1 MLSIAV
7 VGLTLLIASS
17 VYAQF
22 DIPEPEVVFYEPRGF
37 RVSIPADP
45 DIKLFAFHG
54 RKNEQL
60 QGTDAGT
67 WNVDVTRAT
76 DGKLVFEDST
86 TKFTRG
92 DYLSYWIHV
101 VLHSGQGYNR
111 LDLREEAKDFVPRTQ
126 NSFQSPSPIGY
137 EVPTPEVK
145 VFSRGFEVSIPEEEG
160 ITLFAFHGQL
170 NQPFTGLQAGQ
181 WATDITRP
189 TEGRFRFTERS
200 TRLKPGDILY
210 FWVHVIYN
218 GLGYN
223 LEGQEYRVDDTGSG
237 APPTPSTQPR
247 PTPRPTPGPT
257 QPTATPVSA
266 STCERSPTVLKDG
279 SHPCAGELIFED
291 DFQGRRLGHQW
302 EIEKRF
308 GSVDPDNEFVIYLNR
323 SENLQV
329 SGGHLKFK
337 PTFTDR
343 VFSNRF
349 SLDIEDCTGETDSP
363 ACSRSREKFPDIL
376 PPVISARIN
385 TKSHFHFLYGKIEIR
400 AKLPT
405 GDWIFPELFLESAKN
420 TYSGENLQ
428 SGQMRVAFVAGGPC
442 NTQDLYQGV
451 LLDSREPFRT
461 RNLCVKRHTSGG
473 KWAKDFHTYTLI
485 WTPEKISTFVDGTF
499 NCEVL
504 PIDGFWTHSIDNGQ
518 KYPGANKWQ
527 QLGTSKMAPFDQEF
541 FLTLGLGVG
550 GHNDFQDTKFCRLP
564 WSNTSPRAMNQFWQK
579 RDDWITSWES
589 NDPELRIDYVRVYAI

>member
-1 MLSIAV
+1 MLSIIVVGLTLLIVSVYAQFDIPEPEVVFYEPRGFRVSIPADPDIKLFAFHGRKNEQLQGTDAGTWNVDVTRATDGKLVFEDSTTKFSRGDYLSYWVHVVLHSGQGYNRLDLREEAKDFIPRTQNSFQSDWSSTEATMLSIAV

-92 DYLSYWIHV
+92 DFLSYWIHV

-200 TRLKPGDILY
+200 TRLKPGDIL
-210 FWVHVIYN
+210 
-218 GLGYN
+218 
-223 LEGQEYRVDDTGSG
+223 
-237 APPTPSTQPR
+237 
-247 PTPRPTPGPT
+247 
-257 QPTATPVSA
+257 
-266 STCERSPTVLKDG
+266 
-279 SHPCAGELIFED
+279 
-291 DFQGRRLGHQW
+291 
-302 EIEKRF
+302 
-308 GSVDPDNEFVIYLNR
+308 
-323 SENLQV
+323 
-329 SGGHLKFK
+329 
-337 PTFTDR
+337 
-343 VFSNRF
+343 
-349 SLDIEDCTGETDSP
+349 
-363 ACSRSREKFPDIL
+363 
-376 PPVISARIN
+376 
-385 TKSHFHFLYGKIEIR
+385 
-400 AKLPT
+400 
-405 GDWIFPELFLESAKN
+405 
-420 TYSGENLQ
+420 
-428 SGQMRVAFVAGGPC
+428 
-442 NTQDLYQGV
+442 
-451 LLDSREPFRT
+451 
-461 RNLCVKRHTSGG
+461 
-473 KWAKDFHTYTLI
+473 
-485 WTPEKISTFVDGTF
+485 
-499 NCEVL
+499 
-504 PIDGFWTHSIDNGQ
+504 
-518 KYPGANKWQ
+518 
-527 QLGTSKMAPFDQEF
+527 
-541 FLTLGLGVG
+541 
-550 GHNDFQDTKFCRLP
+550 
-564 WSNTSPRAMNQFWQK
+564 
-579 RDDWITSWES
+579 
-589 NDPELRIDYVRVYAI
+589 